1 MIEKI
6 QQENRHLKLKN
17 RTKNKLLKQQEENLD
32 ENEDV
37 LIDYLINV
45 CDSFSQHLEI
55 FISLN
60 FTELRFIKRLDVY
73 HFLEVVKIFVAPF
86 VKLYQL

>member
-1 MIEKI
+1 
-6 QQENRHLKLKN
+6 
-17 RTKNKLLKQQEENLD
+17 
-32 ENEDV
+32 V

-55 FISLN
+55 FIGLN
-60 FTELRFIKRLDVY
+60 FAELRFIKRLDVY